1 LQSVYLV
8 VHDSVSRVIL
18 HGSRGLKGEAGIN
31 SDIDLS
37 LLVDFGAF
45 STRSDKAALLAEI
58 AETTLGQWQGPVELD
73 LATIFEA
80 RNCGLKCFDQEVWDA
95 QFCKE
100 GGVDCFGL
108 YKTQRSYNGLVINAG
123 VQVQLM
129 YPCLI
134 IWRQD
139 NINMKAGAN

>member
-1 LQSVYLV
+1 VQSANLV

-18 HGSRGLKGEAGIN
+18 HGSRGPEGGARNN

-37 LLVDFGAF
+37 LLVDSGAF

-58 AETTLGQWQGPVELD
+58 AETTLSHWQGPVELD
-73 LATIFEA
+73 LATIFDA
-80 RNCGLKCFDQEVWDA
+80 RNCGLKCFDRVVWDA

-108 YKTQRSYNGLVINAG
+108 YKTQRGYNGLVINAG

-129 YPCLI
+129 YPCLM

-139 NINMKAGAN
+139 SINMKAGTN